1 MQAVADFFQQY
12 AQAYIN
18 SELESFGQLISLPSM
33 LLAGDNKT
41 LLTDTDSLQG
51 YLLSRIEKYRE
62 LGVVHA
68 DFVLQHQLRLSEQ
81 LQFVSLYWRFFDSG
95 SKVLFTC
102 HTSYTL
108 QRRGEQWQV
117 VAIILDDEDAAYQR
131 ILSNQVL

>member
-18 SELESFGQLISLPSM
+18 SDLETLGQLISLPSM

-41 LLTDTDSLQG
+41 LLTDSGSLQA
-51 YLLSRIEKYRE
+51 YVLARMEKYRE
-62 LGVVHA
+62 LGVVHI
-68 DFVLQHQLRLSEQ
+68 DFMLQHQLRLSEQ
-81 LQFVSLYWRFFDSG
+81 LQFVSLYWRFYNSD

-108 QRRGEQWQV
+108 QRCGEQWQV

-131 ILSNQVL
+131 LLGSQVL